1 VPDEQVAERIKT
13 LSNRAPQDVEVEL
26 LGGRKVL
33 ARYRPVSNGCL
44 LLTYE
49 DITGIRRIEVT
60 LKEEEERYKLVTRA
74 VSEGVYDW
82 TVGTDLLHVS
92 DRLKSL
98 FDFAQIDV
106 RSSEWFDRLHP
117 DDAAGYRTALRTLFK
132 GEHGRLQHEYRIR
145 IRSGEYRWV
154 RDQAI
159 ACAARRTR
167 RSVGA
172 VSDITDEKTRS
183 GAAAG
188 PRSRRRRADHVR
200 GCDRNHFGRLCAF
213 DPTIVSSF
221 ATPAKEFFRELRDMA
236 RPGTSLDALL
246 RAAVAR
252 GMFRCR
258 ARRCRCLARA
268 DPRASA
274 RPERFSLS
282 ALEQWAVVADQRPP
296 HEGGS
301 SCRSTPTSPHS

>member
-1 VPDEQVAERIKT
+1 MIAQDVLPGLDQLSEGFAIFDRELRLVFCNKPFCDLRGYPEALCQPGVTLAELFLHNATRGDYGPGLPEEQVAERIKT
-13 LSNRAPQDVEVEL
+13 VSNRAPQDVEVEL
-26 LGGRKVL
+26 IGGRKVL

-82 TVGTDLLHVS
+82 TVGTDLLNVS

-98 FDFAQIDV
+98 FDFAQIVV

-132 GEHGRLQHEYRIR
+132 GEQGRLQHEYRIR

-159 ACAARRTR
+159 ALRRPDGR
-167 RSVGA
+167 VWRLVGA
-172 VSDITDEKTRS
+172 VSDITDEKNRE
-183 GAAAG
+183 G
-188 PRSRRRRADHVR
+188 
-200 GCDRNHFGRLCAF
+200 
-213 DPTIVSSF
+213 
-221 ATPAKEFFRELRDMA
+221 ELRQA
-236 RPGTSLDALL
+236 RDH
-246 RAAVAR
+246 AV
-252 GMFRCR
+252 
-258 ARRCRCLARA
+258 
-268 DPRASA
+268 
-274 RPERFSLS
+274 
-282 ALEQWAVVADQRPP
+282 
-296 HEGGS
+296 
-301 SCRSTPTSPHS
+301 